1 MFSTKM
7 LDFGTQGD
15 GYLGYMGM
23 QVPDHAQ
30 ESLANYFLNGWEP
43 GGFLS
48 AMLAMDMQRALSS
61 ADTANRQVMWAIGR
75 WITDNAPGGSWGN
88 YEAIEMWCNDVAG
101 LRSKFAQEMHKK
113 YMWQVL
119 TNNKEHNALD

>member
-1 MFSTKM
+1 MLPAKI
-7 LDFGTQGD
+7 LDFNTQGD
-15 GYLGYMGM
+15 GYLGYLGM

-48 AMLAMDMQRALSS
+48 AMLAMDMQRAISN

-75 WITDNAPGGSWGN
+75 WIIHDAPEGSWGD
-88 YEAIEMWCNDVAG
+88 YAAIKMWCDDVAG
-101 LRSKFAQEMHKK
+101 RRSKFADKMHKK
-113 YMWQVL
+113 YMWTVL
-119 TNNKEHNALD
+119 KK

>member
-1 MFSTKM
+1 MILAKT

-15 GYLGYMGM
+15 GYLGHMGM
-23 QVPDHAQ
+23 QIPDHAQ

-48 AMLAMDMQRALSS
+48 AMLAMDMQRALSN

-75 WITDNAPGGSWGN
+75 WIMHEAPEGSWGN
-88 YEAIEMWCNDVAG
+88 YEAIEMWRNDVAG
-101 LRSKFAQEMHKK
+101 RRSKFTEKIRKK
-113 YMWQVL
+113 QMWDIL
-119 TNNKEHNALD
+119 KETHE

>member
-7 LDFGTQGD
+7 SDFNTQGD

-23 QVPDHAQ
+23 QIPDHAQ
-30 ESLANYFLNGWEP
+30 ESLTNYFLNGWEP

-61 ADTANRQVMWAIGR
+61 ADTANRQVIWAIGH
-75 WITDNAPGGSWGN
+75 WIMHNAPGGSWGN
-88 YEAIEMWCNDVAG
+88 YEAIEMWRNDVAG
-101 LRSKFAQEMHKK
+101 RRSKFAEKIRKK
-113 YMWQVL
+113 QMWDIL
-119 TNNKEHNALD
+119 KETHE

>member
-15 GYLGYMGM
+15 GYLGYLGM
-23 QVPDHAQ
+23 QVPEHAQ
-30 ESLANYFLNGWEP
+30 ESLANYFLNGLEP

-75 WITDNAPGGSWGN
+75 WITANAPDGSWGN
-88 YEAIEMWCNDVAG
+88 YEAIEMWRNDVAG
-101 LRSKFAQEMHKK
+101 RRSKFTEKIRKK
-113 YMWQVL
+113 QMWDIL
-119 TNNKEHNALD
+119 KETHE

>member
-23 QVPDHAQ
+23 QVPEHAQ

-75 WITDNAPGGSWGN
+75 WITVNAPGGSWGN

-101 LRSKFAQEMHKK
+101 RRSRFSEETHKK

>member
-75 WITDNAPGGSWGN
+75 WIVHEAPEGSWGN
-88 YEAIEMWCNDVAG
+88 YEAIEMWRNDVAG
-101 LRSKFAQEMHKK
+101 RRSKFTEKIRKKQMWDILKETHK
-113 YMWQVL
+113 
-119 TNNKEHNALD
+119 

>member
-75 WITDNAPGGSWGN
+75 WIVHEAPEGSWGN
-88 YEAIEMWCNDVAG
+88 YEAIEMWRNDVAG
-101 LRSKFAQEMHKK
+101 RRSKFTEKIRKK
-113 YMWQVL
+113 QMWDIL
-119 TNNKEHNALD
+119 KETHE

>member
-15 GYLGYMGM
+15 GYLGHMGM
-23 QVPDHAQ
+23 QIPDHAQ
-30 ESLANYFLNGWEP
+30 ESLSNYFLNGWEP

-75 WITDNAPGGSWGN
+75 WIVHEAPEGSWGN
-88 YEAIEMWCNDVAG
+88 YEAIEMWRNDVAG
-101 LRSKFAQEMHKK
+101 RRSKFTEKIRKK
-113 YMWQVL
+113 QMWDIL
-119 TNNKEHNALD
+119 KETHE

>member
-15 GYLGYMGM
+15 GYLGHMGM
-23 QVPDHAQ
+23 QIPDHAQ
-30 ESLANYFLNGWEP
+30 ESLSNYFLNGWEP

-75 WITDNAPGGSWGN
+75 WIVHEAPEGSWGN
-88 YEAIEMWCNDVAG
+88 YEAIEMWRNDVAG
-101 LRSKFAQEMHKK
+101 RRSKFTEKIRKKQMWDILKETHK
-113 YMWQVL
+113 
-119 TNNKEHNALD
+119 